1 MGEAEATAR
10 SDFPGVN
17 EHELVARWCSQGCP
31 RQGAEGRGVAKG
43 GESGSEDLR
52 SRDETGI

>member
-17 EHELVARWCSQGCP
+17 EHELAARWCSQGCP
-31 RQGAEGRGVAKG
+31 VRGKEQR
-43 GESGSEDLR
+43 GEELPRVKNQDLR
-52 SRDETGI
+52 T